1 MKTFSI
7 LGLFFGIGIFII
19 SSTPSAISSADNPHQ
34 DTNEASEEVLHIG
47 VLADD
52 DAIVSSFVHHPS
64 FVTIDISSTTA
75 ENVDAIVISN
85 NMLANVS
92 QSPTLRTTL
101 LGIARQN
108 KPLIAPY
115 TSLTDLADHLDLT
128 LPMLQTE
135 TTQQVMSSLVWER
148 NGTPTVRVLLIS
160 EDRMST
166 FYENDLTTAIYHH
179 VAHLTSSDTSISQVG
194 SRVFLP
200 LIVTANDPGVIPPLW
215 EPAPRVEI
223 EWNDCPF
230 GLYRET
236 LLPERVNPDQDDD
249 QDFYSLRIVQQ
260 TIPGKAADEFVY
272 PDCEGS
278 AYRLSRLLVRADLDY
293 FGQQLYAYG
302 PTTTSGETVATVNIG
317 ISAGEGGASV
327 SLSKEWSF
335 AVPFIRIRDY
345 SDLAL
350 DRAEWEFDFDIEQD
364 PANTTFLTEPG
375 VTVSTGNNVPL
386 GMTRRMNLYW
396 NRFGDI
402 QRFDTWYY
410 TITSSASDIC
420 RPSTDNC

>member
-1 MKTFSI
+1 
-7 LGLFFGIGIFII
+7 
-19 SSTPSAISSADNPHQ
+19 
-34 DTNEASEEVLHIG
+34 
-47 VLADD
+47 
-52 DAIVSSFVHHPS
+52 
-64 FVTIDISSTTA
+64 
-75 ENVDAIVISN
+75 
-85 NMLANVS
+85 MLTNVS
-92 QSPTLRTTL
+92 KNPILRTKL
-101 LGIARQN
+101 LGIARQH
-108 KPLIAPY
+108 KPLIVPY
-115 TSLTDLADHLDLT
+115 TSLIVLADHLDLT
-128 LPMLQTE
+128 LPILQTA
-135 TTQQVMSSLVWER
+135 TTRHVMSSLVWER
-148 NGTPTVRVLLIS
+148 DGTPTVRVLLIS

-166 FYENDLTTAIYHH
+166 FQENDLGTAIYNH
-179 VAHLTSSDTSISQVG
+179 VEHLALLDTSISQG
-194 SRVFLP
+194 ESRVFLP
-200 LIVTANDPGVIPPLW
+200 LIMTVNDPDVIIPLW

-236 LLPERVNPDQDDD
+236 VLPEWVNPDQDDD

-260 TIPGKAADEFVY
+260 TIPGKAVNKFVY

-278 AYRLSRLLVRADLDY
+278 EYRMSRLLVRADLDY

-317 ISAGEGGASV
+317 ISVGEGGSSV

-350 DRAEWEFDFDIEQD
+350 DWAEWEFDFDGDQD

-410 TITSSASDIC
+410 TITSSVSEIC